1 MNYTVQHI
9 AEITNA
15 QVMGDKNLTIKNIA
29 FDSRIIY
36 STKNTAFIAINTHKN
51 SGEKFVEA
59 AIHRGISII
68 ISEHYDPQFEN
79 ITWIIV
85 ENSIEFLQK
94 LAKYHFEN
102 AQLQS
107 IGITGSNGKTILK
120 EWLYQCLWNEFPTVK
135 SPKSFNSQIGLPL
148 SLLQINNTHKL
159 GIFEVGISQ
168 PDEMD
173 KLENIFHP
181 QIGLL
186 THIGTAHAANFSS
199 EEELVD
205 EKIRLFKNSEVIIY
219 NGDNLLVCQKIKK
232 LYSDKKLIS
241 YGLKKENQVFIKNN
255 ISRDEQIIVQYFG
268 KEISFPAHQRD
279 EATLTN
285 ALALITVLKE
295 LHIENKKIVEK
306 INLLKAVEMRL
317 EAIEGI
323 KNNIVINDSF
333 NLDLDSLK
341 TALQFLNEYNKP
353 KKSLVL
359 TDIVGVS
366 ANSRELYEEV
376 SELVN
381 EQNFD
386 SVFLIGDEISKFSEL
401 FKSKTYTFIDTRELI
416 ESKHL
421 SEIENQIILLK
432 GARKFEIERLK
443 DILELRKHDTVLE
456 VNLNAILHNINYHKS
471 LLKPETKMMAMVK
484 ANAYGLGSYEVSE
497 FLQHHHIDY
506 LGVAY
511 VDEGVELRKKGITT
525 PIIVMNPEQHSYQ
538 TIIEYN
544 LEPEIYSFRVLD
556 LFYEAVQKSGYDKK
570 YPIHIK
576 LETGMHRLGFKDF
589 ELDLLSE
596 TLSGRNLK
604 VQSLFS
610 HLSSSDMPEEK
621 EFTFKQLDIFEK
633 NSTYLIEKLGYT
645 PIRHILNSS
654 GITSYTAH
662 QYDMVRIGIGMLGES
677 PDGEVQKQLQ
687 SVVSFKTVIS
697 QISMVENGESVGYSR
712 KFKTDHPTKIA
723 TVPVGY
729 ADGIPRLIGNQVG
742 NLGVNKMLAPI
753 VGNICMDMMMINIEN
768 IPNVKEG
775 DTVTVFNAKP
785 SLKEFAGYCK
795 TITYEVLTSISPRV
809 KRIYIKD

>member
-1 MNYTVQHI
+1 MNYTVQQI
-9 AEITNA
+9 AAITNA
-15 QVMGDKNLTIKNIA
+15 QVIGDGDLMIKNIA

-51 SGEKFVEA
+51 SGEKFIES
-59 AIHRGISII
+59 AIDRGIQVI
-68 ISEHYDPQFEN
+68 ISEHQYPQFEN

-85 ENSIEFLQK
+85 ENSVDFLQK
-94 LAKYHFEN
+94 LAKYHFEHSH
-102 AQLQS
+102 LQS

-148 SLLQINNTHKL
+148 SLLQINTSHTL

-168 PDEMD
+168 PDEMEN
-173 KLENIFHP
+173 LENIFHP

-199 EEELVD
+199 EEELID
-205 EKIRLFKNSEVIIY
+205 EKIKLFKDSQVIIY
-219 NGDNLLVCQKIKK
+219 NGDHSLVSKKIKD

-255 ISRDEQIIVQYFG
+255 ISKGENIVVEYFG
-268 KEISFPAHQRD
+268 QEISFPAHQRD

-295 LHIENKKIVEK
+295 LHIENQKIVEK
-306 INLLKAVEMRL
+306 INTLKAVEMRL

-323 KNNIVINDSF
+323 KGNIVINDSF

-341 TALQFLNEYNKP
+341 TALQFLKEYNKP

-359 TDIVGVS
+359 TDIVGVNT
-366 ANSRELYEEV
+366 NSQELYEEV

-381 EQNFD
+381 EQHFD

-401 FKSKTYTFIDTRELI
+401 FKSKTYTFIDTKELI

-421 SEIENQIILLK
+421 TELENQIILLK

-456 VNLNAILHNINYHKS
+456 INLNAILHNINYHKS
-471 LLKPETKMMAMVK
+471 LLKPGTKMMAMVK
-484 ANAYGLGSYEVSE
+484 ANAYGLGSYEISE

-506 LGVAY
+506 LGVAFA
-511 VDEGVELRKKGITT
+511 DEGAELRKKGITT
-525 PIIVMNPEQHSYQ
+525 PIVVMNPEQHSYQ
-538 TIIEYN
+538 TIIDYN

-556 LFYEAVQKSGYDKK
+556 LFYEAVQKSGYDQK

-589 ELDLLSE
+589 ELDQLSE
-596 TLSGRNLK
+596 TLDHKNLK
-604 VQSLFS
+604 VQSMFS
-610 HLSSSDMPEEK
+610 HLSSSDVPEEK
-621 EFTFKQLDIFEK
+621 EFTLNQLETFEK
-633 NSTYLIEKLGYT
+633 NSSYLIEKLGYT

-654 GITSYTAH
+654 GITSYTNY
-662 QYDMVRIGIGMLGES
+662 QYNMVRIGIGMLGES
-677 PDGEVQKQLQ
+677 PSSEIQKQLQ

-697 QISMVENGESVGYSR
+697 QISLVENGESVGYSR
-712 KFKTDHPTKIA
+712 KYKTDHQTRIA
-723 TVPVGY
+723 TIPVGY
-729 ADGIPRLIGNQVG
+729 ADGIPRLIGNQIG
-742 NLGVNKMLAPI
+742 KLGVHKTLAPI
-753 VGNICMDMMMINIEN
+753 VGNICMDMMMLNVDN

-775 DTVTVFNAKP
+775 DTVTIFNAYP
-785 SLKEFAGYCK
+785 SLKEFAAYCK